1 MQRQKIR
8 VNRRA
13 LRMAPLLLCAITAG
27 HGQAADTPDTAT
39 ASLPDV
45 TVIAPKPPTEEQ
57 LAGEAVPHFVESHA
71 TPSTVIHQLTRWR
84 TGICPRT
91 RGLSEATDQFITAR
105 MRAIATAVGAP
116 WDESPKCKP
125 NVDILFTGEP
135 QQVLDVILKQN
146 SERLGF
152 HYKQQEKQL
161 ATFTLPIQG
170 WYVTSTRNWTG
181 HEVIDDAAPLGV
193 VEGKIRHQ
201 GGSKVPPG
209 EPGSR
214 LTNLRSS
221 QVVLALIV
229 VDGNKAME
237 MNLKSLTDYL
247 AMLTLS
253 QATPSDTCSQLPSIM
268 DLLSTHCAGGDKP
281 VEITSGDL
289 AFLRALYRANL
300 ETPIELEQSNIENA
314 MMLDFHKKP

>member
-1 MQRQKIR
+1 
-8 VNRRA
+8 
-13 LRMAPLLLCAITAG
+13 MASLLCCAITAG
-27 HGQAADTPDTAT
+27 QGQAANTNDAAT

-45 TVIAPKPPTEEQ
+45 TVTAPKPPTEEQ

-91 RGLSEATDQFITAR
+91 LGLSEATDQFVRAR

-125 NVDILFTGEP
+125 NVDIVFTGEP
-135 QQVLDVILKQN
+135 QKVLDVILKQD
-146 SERLGF
+146 SQRLGF
-152 HYKQQEKQL
+152 HYPQQEKRL

-170 WYVTSTRNWTG
+170 WYVTSTRNWAG
-181 HEVIDDAAPLGV
+181 YEMIDDPAPLGV
-193 VEGKIRHQ
+193 FQGKIRHQ
-201 GGSKVPPG
+201 EASKVPPG

-229 VDGNKAME
+229 VDGYKAME

-253 QATPSDTCSQLPSIM
+253 QATPSDTCSQLPTIM
-268 DLLSTHCAGGDKP
+268 DLMSTQCAGEKP
-281 VEITSGDL
+281 LEITAGDL
-289 AFLRALYRANL
+289 AFLRAFYKADL

-314 MMLDFHKKP
+314 MMLDLHKTP